1 METIDGTEM
10 SFLNSSLFGKNFI
23 NLTRNNSYERTKI
36 IVGVSYGTD
45 IEKVR
50 EVLVA
55 AMEKMRTKDRYGREI
70 IDPQKG
76 ISVIVDKMSDS
87 SVDVAVKQYV
97 LVAERI
103 EFMDRAKEVV
113 YDALKEA
120 GITIPFPQRDVHI
133 IQD

>member
-1 METIDGTEM
+1 
-10 SFLNSSLFGKNFI
+10 
-23 NLTRNNSYERTKI
+23 
-36 IVGVSYGTD
+36 
-45 IEKVR
+45 
-50 EVLVA
+50 
-55 AMEKMRTKDRYGREI
+55 
-70 IDPQKG
+70 
-76 ISVIVDKMSDS
+76 VDKMSDS